1 VTAVSSSEI
10 LHYGTAFL
18 PDGDRFLYVAQSGEG
33 VQAVYT
39 ATLERPGVPV
49 RLIQSGSQAIYVPP
63 WNGHAA
69 FLLFRSGPALMA
81 QPVDGALRVKGSPI
95 RVADDVATVTGRFG
109 PAFFSAGGATIAYR
123 GGASVDR
130 QMVRM
135 SRTGQ
140 RLQDIGAPRAYGSLQ
155 LSPDGQYAAF
165 SATDRG
171 GNADVWVLEFRR
183 GVETRLTTGPS
194 ADYSPAW
201 SPDGR
206 QIAFISERD
215 GVTRVYRMS
224 SGGGAEESLA
234 EGWQVRDWSRD
245 GGHLLFGRMGPA
257 TGNDFLAL
265 PLTASGAGKPVR
277 IAQTRFNE
285 PAARFSQ
292 DSRWVAYQ
300 SNESGSFQIY
310 VQPFPEPPSGDRR
323 RVQVSKDGG
332 LRPRWRADGQELFF
346 LSANNEVIAAPV
358 RILPDKVEVES
369 PIALFRYSVG
379 PFFNYSYDVT
389 ANGQEFVVLEEAR
402 RRCAADGGDEL
413 AGEAEE
419 VMQQVE

>member
-1 VTAVSSSEI
+1 MSALDGTWNREGTILFSRADGLHRVEASGGVPRQVTAVSSSEI

-49 RLIQSGSQAIYVPP
+49 RLLQSGSQAIYVPP
-63 WNGHAA
+63 WNGHPA

-123 GGASVDR
+123 GPDEPDR
-130 QMVRM
+130 AALAGYR
-135 SRTGQ
+135 
-140 RLQDIGAPRAYGSLQ
+140 RAQSLR

-171 GNADVWVLEFRR
+171 GNEDVWVLEFRR

-245 GGHLLFGRMGPA
+245 GRHLLFGRMGPA

-265 PLTASGAGKPVR
+265 PLTASGAGKPVP
-277 IAQTRFNE
+277 IAQPVLTNQPPAFLRTAGGSPTSPTS
-285 PAARFSQ
+285 PAA
-292 DSRWVAYQ
+292 SRSMCSRSPSLPPATDAACK
-300 SNESGSFQIY
+300 SRRMAASG
-310 VQPFPEPPSGDRR
+310 P
-323 RVQVSKDGG
+323 
-332 LRPRWRADGQELFF
+332 
-346 LSANNEVIAAPV
+346 
-358 RILPDKVEVES
+358 
-369 PIALFRYSVG
+369 
-379 PFFNYSYDVT
+379 
-389 ANGQEFVVLEEAR
+389 
-402 RRCAADGGDEL
+402 
-413 AGEAEE
+413 AGEPMARSCSSCRGTMRLWPRRS
-419 VMQQVE
+419 VSSRTGSRSSRL